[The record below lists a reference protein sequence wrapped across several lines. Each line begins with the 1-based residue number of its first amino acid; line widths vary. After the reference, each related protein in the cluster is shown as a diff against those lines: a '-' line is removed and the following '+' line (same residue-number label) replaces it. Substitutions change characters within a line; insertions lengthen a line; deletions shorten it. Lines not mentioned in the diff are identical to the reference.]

1 MATLDDIAAALV
13 KPAQRVVYEGAP
25 RASVAVVVVPGLDLL
40 MISRAARE
48 GDPWSGHVAFP
59 GGRMQ
64 AGDETPLHAAI
75 RETHEEIG
83 VDLSGARVLGE
94 LDEVP
99 TVHPLPPLL
108 VRPYVF
114 ALDRVPAVQPNH
126 EVAAVHRFPLDDLL
140 AGRGR
145 GRMSRV
151 FRDVPW
157 VLPYVDHDGV
167 RLWGLTLRMV
177 DDLLD
182 RIDGRGLGL
191 DRPEIRGQDGSP

>member
-1 MATLDDIAAALV
+1 VPTLDDIVAALV

-25 RASVAVVVVPGLDLL
+25 RASVAAVIVPGLDLL

-48 GDPWSGHVAFP
+48 GDPWSGQVAFP

-64 AGDETPLHAAI
+64 EGDETPLHAAI
-75 RETHEEIG
+75 RETREEIG
-83 VDLSGARVLGE
+83 VDLANARVLGE

-114 ALDRVPAVQPNH
+114 TLDRVPAFEPNH
-126 EVAAVHRFPLDDLL
+126 EVASVHRFPIEALL
-140 AGRGR
+140 AGEGR
-145 GRMSRV
+145 GKMTRT
-151 FRDVPW
+151 FRGMEW
-157 VLPYVDHDGV
+157 TLPYVDHDGV

-191 DRPEIRGQDGSP
+191 DRPAIRGHDESP